1 MRAFSVLAGCI
12 LMSACAVNAPVS
24 VEQHEN
30 IGHLAKKMAQ
40 SYNAGVAKVVTSIMP
55 MDITEFETLR
65 EAQFKVRTSAEKAG
79 NIFNS
84 FRDYCVSKGGLE
96 YPPTKQFDIL
106 FGGCA
111 RKDKGVEQILFLYWV
126 HETPVGMNS
135 AINCYSILATENR
148 ELMPMKEFGD
158 YAQLRFKTVLENKFF
173 NSSAC

>member
-1 MRAFSVLAGCI
+1 MRALPVIAGLI
-12 LMSACAVNAPVS
+12 FISGCAVNAPVK
-24 VEQHEN
+24 VGQNEN
-30 IGHLAKKMAQ
+30 VGHLAKKMAL
-40 SYNAGVAKVVTSIMP
+40 SYNAGVAKVVTTIMP

-65 EAQFKVRTSAEKAG
+65 EANFKVRTSAKNAE

-96 YPPTKQFDIL
+96 YPPTRQSDIL

-111 RKDKGVEQILFLYWV
+111 RKDNGVEQILFLYWV
-126 HETPVGMNS
+126 HETPTEMNS

-148 ELMPMKEFGD
+148 ELLPMKEFGD

-173 NSSAC
+173 NASGC